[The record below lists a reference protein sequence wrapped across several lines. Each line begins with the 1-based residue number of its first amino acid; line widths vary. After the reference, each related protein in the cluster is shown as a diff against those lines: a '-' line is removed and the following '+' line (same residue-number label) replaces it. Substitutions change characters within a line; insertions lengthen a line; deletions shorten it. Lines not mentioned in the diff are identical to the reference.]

1 MGAADPLSRG
11 KVHKRGL
18 LLKIFGFGA
27 LLLTVAGCNATI
39 CPTGNC
45 EVAPVAVAP
54 ADVGPA
60 TTAKLQ
66 DPDDVNYYR
75 SDEPLRIGIEHFNR
89 GHYGLAERYFRDA
102 TEKAPK
108 DPTAWIGLAAAYDRI
123 GRFDLADRAY
133 TFAIR
138 LVGETTEILNNQGYS
153 YMLRGDLVNARR
165 KFLKAYERD
174 PCNPTIANNLQLL
187 NSSSGFIQRAPVQ

>member
-1 MGAADPLSRG
+1 MGTTDPSRG
-11 KVHKRGL
+11 KAQKWGVF
-18 LLKIFGFGA
+18 LKICGLGA
-27 LLLTVAGCNATI
+27 LMLALAGCNTTAD
-39 CPTGNC
+39 
-45 EVAPVAVAP
+45 PVAVVP
-54 ADVGPA
+54 ADIGPA

-66 DPDDVNYYR
+66 DPDDVKYYR
-75 SDEPLRIGIEHFNR
+75 SDEPLRMGIEHFNR
-89 GHYGLAERYFRDA
+89 GQYGLAERYFRDA

-153 YMLRGDLVNARR
+153 YMLRGDLANARR
-165 KFLKAYERD
+165 KFLKAYERE
-174 PCNPTIANNLQLL
+174 PTNPSIANNLQLL
-187 NSSSGFIQRAPVQ
+187 NSSSSFIQRSPVQ

>member
-1 MGAADPLSRG
+1 MGTADPSSRG
-11 KVHKRGL
+11 KVHKRGR

-27 LLLTVAGCNATI
+27 LLLAVAGCNATI
-39 CPTGNC
+39 CSTGFC
-45 EVAPVAVAP
+45 DAAPVAVAA

-60 TTAKLQ
+60 TTATLQ
-66 DPDDVNYYR
+66 EPDDVKYYR
-75 SDEPLRIGIEHFNR
+75 SDEPLRMAIEHFNR
-89 GHYGLAERYFRDA
+89 GHYGIAERYFRDA

-133 TFAIR
+133 VGAIK

-165 KFLKAYERD
+165 KFLKAYERE
-174 PCNPTIANNLQLL
+174 PNNPTIANNLQLL
-187 NSSSGFIQRAPVQ
+187 NSSSRFIQRAPVQ